1 MLKLLLNFLSLVI
14 YEDVHIS
21 SHMPDV
27 VVFFFSFLGSVNHIF
42 LSAAQQQS
50 LVLLRMRSAAPP
62 LRVWVRTKAQRG
74 VAA

>member
-27 VVFFFSFLGSVNHIF
+27 VVFFFFLGSVNHIF

-62 LRVWVRTKAQRG
+62 LRVWVRTKAQREV
-74 VAA
+74 VA

>member
-27 VVFFFSFLGSVNHIF
+27 VVFFSFLGSVNHIF

-62 LRVWVRTKAQRG
+62 LRVWVRTKAQRE